1 MKMKKLVV
9 TLSALAAFTGSAL
22 AADMAPRYSK
32 APPPPPAP
40 VASWTGCYVGGG
52 GGYGLYDIDSQQQ
65 FGAPVLVAP
74 NPAFLVNRPIDQGGR
89 GWIGTAQAGCDYQF
103 GMGTNQF
110 VVGAFGDYNFSNI
123 KGNFT
128 GDGPN
133 VGLVSGSEK
142 VDWYWAVGGRIGWLV
157 NPATLTYFSAGYT
170 EAHRT
175 GVANY
180 MTAINTPIG
189 IGLNGGTS
197 TGWFLGSGIEHQIGW
212 IPNLT
217 WKTEY
222 RFSEFDWKNNAEYVV
237 ASGINTGFFS
247 RDKLYTQ
254 TIVSTLS
261 YRFNF
266 GGPAVVAKY

>member
-9 TLSALAAFTGSAL
+9 ALSALAAFTGSAL
-22 AADMAPRYSK
+22 AADMVPRYSK
-32 APPPPPAP
+32 APPPPLAP

-65 FGAPVLVAP
+65 FGAPAIVAP
-74 NPAFLVNRPIDQGGR
+74 NPAIVINRPVDQGGR
-89 GWIGTAQAGCDYQF
+89 GWIGTVQAGCDYQF
-103 GMGTNQF
+103 AAIGQQF

-128 GDGPN
+128 GDGVN
-133 VGLVSGSEK
+133 VGLVSNTEK
-142 VDWYWAVGGRIGWLV
+142 VDWYWAVGGRVGWLV
-157 NPATLTYFSAGYT
+157 NPQTLTYFSAGYT

-175 GVANY
+175 GVGNY
-180 MTAINTPIG
+180 LTAINTPIG
-189 IGLNGGTS
+189 VGLNGGTS

-222 RFSEFDWKNNAEYVV
+222 RFSEFDWKNNNEFLV
-237 ASGINTGFFS
+237 ATGVNTGFFS
-247 RDKLYTQ
+247 RDKLFTQ
-254 TIVSTLS
+254 TVISTLS